1 MPHSYIHVHLQIQST
16 KNQFHIYRRRHNVP
30 SEYENM
36 RIVKIQKSIK
46 IFVNFY
52 LTYIEVPLTIRQYS
66 MFDVYIDFLKEST
79 II

>member
-1 MPHSYIHVHLQIQST
+1 MYAFAKDFSNICCTVFYAFIT
-16 KNQFHIYRRRHNVP
+16 NQVNYAFF
-30 SEYENM
+30 
-36 RIVKIQKSIK
+36 KILRFLLQKSIK